1 MIPVLVACSLSFL
14 YACKNP
20 KDDAQAIVDQ
30 YCNCRKLKQE
40 DKRVCEWKLRQMIEE
55 YEAEYRFGV
64 EDSTTQQ
71 EIQGLIRGGVRACLS
86 E

>member
-1 MIPVLVACSLSFL
+1 M
-14 YACKNP
+14 
-20 KDDAQAIVDQ
+20 
-30 YCNCRKLKQE
+30 
-40 DKRVCEWKLRQMIEE
+40 CEWKLRQMIEE

-64 EDSTTQQ
+64 EDSTAQQ